1 MQKVSPDLRGR
12 LKTAA
17 GLQLMSKSRRK
28 EGLESMK
35 YTVDNTEKSKVVKS
49 REKSGEKLKDLKLTV
64 KNEDVPTK
72 KKKVS
77 PKSKAPPVAPAR
89 MAQEGESFYVD
100 CCLYT
105 IFLLTKYSL
114 VDCIWSIKR

>member
-35 YTVDNTEKSKVVKS
+35 YTVDNTEKSEKSKVVKS
-49 REKSGEKLKDLKLTV
+49 REKGGEKLKDLKLTV

-77 PKSKAPPVAPAR
+77 PKSKAPPIAPAR
-89 MAQEGESFYVD
+89 MAQEGDTF
-100 CCLYT
+100 
-105 IFLLTKYSL
+105 
-114 VDCIWSIKR
+114 